1 MELENRRFNSVGKQT
16 PNTGSLATPNKI
28 TIGYLKQDL
37 DLKEDGRTVQ
47 EEAEQAFQKIK
58 FLEQK
63 IEDVICK
70 CRSVPIMKVK
80 LIWI

>member
-1 MELENRRFNSVGKQT
+1 MELEKSTLLRILSGEQM

-37 DLKEDGRTVQ
+37 DFEDGRTVQ

-58 FLEQK
+58 FFRAKNSRCEFANVGAYRL
-63 IEDVICK
+63 
-70 CRSVPIMKVK
+70 
-80 LIWI
+80 

>member
-1 MELENRRFNSVGKQT
+1 MLRILSGEQT

-37 DLKEDGRTVQ
+37 DFEDGRTVQ

-63 IEDVICK
+63 IERCEFANVGAY
-70 CRSVPIMKVK
+70 R
-80 LIWI
+80 L